1 MLIAEIIVIFLL
13 LLCNGLLACAE
24 IAVVASRKAKLQQ
37 MKEEGRAGAARALDL
52 ANNPTRFLSSIQMG
66 ITLVGV
72 LAAAYSGATVADM
85 LGEWMKGWPWVGPWL
100 GNHAPTVAFLLVVSV
115 LTYLSVVLGELVP
128 KQIALAA
135 PEATACLLSGLLHR
149 FSQMAQWPVHLL
161 ETSST
166 AVLRLLGIRPQGQP
180 VVSEDELRILLDQGM
195 TSGVLKREERAM
207 LEGVLEL
214 DEKCARDL
222 MTPKARIVYL
232 NLADDPETQWRR
244 IAASGHS
251 FFPVYQDNRDNVVGV
266 VSVKALW
273 ANLSLA
279 GVADVKALMVA
290 PLVIP
295 ATMPSAKIL
304 QEFKVSGRHQA
315 LVVDEYGA
323 VEGLVTLNDIMEA
336 IVGDLPE
343 REQRRPGLK
352 KREDGS
358 WLVDGQMEIS
368 AVREAVGLPEQ
379 LPGED
384 DEAYQTLAGFV
395 LHKLKRLP
403 HEGDAVTWDGWVFEV
418 VDMDRHRIDK
428 ILVRKKD

>member
-1 MLIAEIIVIFLL
+1 MLAWEFIIILIL
-13 LLCNGLLACAE
+13 LLCNGLLASAE
-24 IAVVASRKAKLQQ
+24 IAVVASRKARLQQ
-37 MKEEGRAGAARALDL
+37 MKDKGHAGAARALDL
-52 ANNPTRFLSSIQMG
+52 ANNPGRFLSSIQLG
-66 ITLVGV
+66 ITLLGI
-72 LAAAYSGATVADM
+72 LAGAYGGATVAEP
-85 LGEWMKGWPWVGPWL
+85 LGQRMAHWPVIGP
-100 GNHAPTVAFLLVVSV
+100 HAATIAFILVVGV
-115 LTYLSVVLGELVP
+115 LTYSSVILGELVP

-135 PEATACLLSGLLHR
+135 PERTAALLSSLLDR
-149 FSQMAQWPVHLL
+149 FSTMTYWPVRLL
-161 ETSST
+161 EASSS
-166 AVLRLLGIRPQGQP
+166 AVLRMLGIRSQGES
-180 VVSEDELRILLDQGM
+180 VLSEDELRILLDQSL

-214 DEKCARDL
+214 DEKCAADL
-222 MTPKARIVYL
+222 MTPKARVVYL
-232 NLADDPETQWRR
+232 NIADPPETQWRR

-251 FFPVYQDNRDNVVGV
+251 YFPVYQDNRDNVVGV

-279 GVADVKALMVA
+279 GSADIKSLMVP

-304 QEFKVSGRHQA
+304 QEFKATGRHQA

-323 VEGLVTLNDIMEA
+323 VEGLVTLNDLMEA

-358 WLVDGQMEIS
+358 WLVDGQTEI
-368 AVREAVGLPEQ
+368 ATAREAIGFPEG

-384 DEAYQTLAGFV
+384 DEAYQTLAGFI
-395 LHKLKRLP
+395 LHELKRLP
-403 HEGDAVTWDGWVFEV
+403 HEGDSVQSGGWVFEV

-428 ILVRKKD
+428 ILVRRKA

>member
-1 MLIAEIIVIFLL
+1 MLALEFIVILIL

-37 MKEEGRAGAARALDL
+37 MKDEGHAGAARALEL
-52 ANNPTRFLSSIQMG
+52 AGQPGRFLSAIQLG

-72 LAAAYSGATVADM
+72 LAAAFGGATVAEV
-85 LGEWMKGWPWVGPWL
+85 LEEHLKSWPWIGP
-100 GNHAPTVAFLLVVSV
+100 HAAPVAFIVVVSV
-115 LTYLSVVLGELVP
+115 LTYFSVVLGELVP

-135 PEATACLLSGLLHR
+135 PERTACLLAGLLHR
-149 FSQMAQWPVHLL
+149 LSQAAQWPVRAL
-161 ETSST
+161 EASSA
-166 AVLRLLGIRPQGQP
+166 AVLRILGIRPQSEP
-180 VVSEDELRILLDQGM
+180 VVSEDELRILLDQGL

-214 DEKCARDL
+214 DEKCAADL
-222 MTPKARIVYL
+222 MTPKARVVYL
-232 NLADDPETQWRR
+232 NLADSPETQWRR

-251 FFPVYQDNRDNVVGV
+251 YFPVYQDNRDNVVGV

-279 GVADVKALMVA
+279 GSADVKALMVP
-290 PLVIP
+290 PLAVP

-315 LVVDEYGA
+315 LVIDEYGA
-323 VEGLVTLNDIMEA
+323 VEGLVTLNDLMEA

-368 AVREAVGLPEQ
+368 TARDAIGFPEG

-384 DEAYQTLAGFV
+384 DEAYQTLAGFI
-395 LHKLKRLP
+395 LHELKRLP
-403 HEGDAVTWDGWVFEV
+403 QEGDTAACAGWIFEV

-428 ILVRKKD
+428 ILVRRKA

>member
-1 MLIAEIIVIFLL
+1 MLVLELMVILFL

-24 IAVVASRKAKLQQ
+24 IAVVTSRKARLQSMQ
-37 MKEEGRAGAARALDL
+37 DEGHTGAARALEL
-52 ANNPTRFLSSIQMG
+52 ANQPGRFLSAIQLG

-72 LAAAYSGATVADM
+72 LAAAFGGATVAEV
-85 LGEWMKGWPWVGPWL
+85 LGSAMKDWPVIGPY
-100 GNHAPTVAFLLVVSV
+100 ASTVAFVLVVTV
-115 LTYLSVVLGELVP
+115 LTYFSVVVGELVP

-135 PEATACLLSGLLHR
+135 PERTACLLAGPLYAL
-149 FSQMAQWPVHLL
+149 SQAAQWPVRLL
-161 ETSST
+161 EGSS
-166 AVLRLLGIRPQGQP
+166 AVILRAFGIRPQNEP
-180 VVSEDELRILLDQGM
+180 IVSEDELRILLDQGL

-207 LEGVLEL
+207 LDGVLEL
-214 DEKCARDL
+214 DEQCARDL

-232 NLADDPETQWRR
+232 NLADAPETQWRR

-251 FFPVYQDNRDNVVGV
+251 HFPVFQDSRDNVVGI
-266 VSVKALW
+266 VSIKALW

-279 GVADVKALMVA
+279 GSADVRTLMMP

-315 LVVDEYGA
+315 LVVDEYGT
-323 VEGLVTLNDIMEA
+323 VEGLLTLNDIMEA

-352 KREDGS
+352 KRDDGS
-358 WLVDGQMEIS
+358 WLVDGQVEI
-368 AVREAVGLPEQ
+368 AAARAAVGFPGD

-384 DEAYQTLAGFV
+384 DEAYQTLAGFI
-395 LHKLKRLP
+395 LHELKHLP
-403 HEGDAVTWDGWVFEV
+403 QEGDSVRISGWKFEV

-428 ILVRKKD
+428 ILVHPPRT